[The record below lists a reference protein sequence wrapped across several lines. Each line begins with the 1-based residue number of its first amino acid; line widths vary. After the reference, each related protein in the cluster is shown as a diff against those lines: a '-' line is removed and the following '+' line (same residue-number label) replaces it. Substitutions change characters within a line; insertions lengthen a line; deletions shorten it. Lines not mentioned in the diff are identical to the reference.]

1 VTIHHHLSRV
11 IRYALRASSRT
22 KSAPT
27 TPVAGTHPWAAT
39 SFAYSRIVNSENPM
53 HANVNAEL
61 ALPSESQV
69 AQEDERPIM
78 GHAQTGIG

>member
-1 VTIHHHLSRV
+1 V

-61 ALPSESQV
+61 AFPSES
-69 AQEDERPIM
+69 PSC
-78 GHAQTGIG
+78 TGG